1 MFRNALITLDGSSYS
16 EAALPSAVALL
27 QGTDCLVHMLTVRG
41 EPKATPASPVK
52 EPLMVS
58 VPAPGGVVRVAA
70 ARTAESIAQATD
82 RIVEEGRRFLAG
94 KAAPLDEAA
103 IRYETAVRFGDA
115 ADEIVRYAR
124 ENDIEVIVM
133 ATHGHTGLARL
144 VFGSVASR
152 VLASGV
158 CPVLLIRPDGLKKE

>member
-1 MFRNALITLDGSSYS
+1 
-16 EAALPSAVALL
+16 
-27 QGTDCLVHMLTVRG
+27 MLTVQD
-41 EPKATPASPVK
+41 EPKATLAQPVK
-52 EPLMVS
+52 EPLTAGVS
-58 VPAPGGVVRVAA
+58 VPVGVVGMTSPPTVE
-70 ARTAESIAQATD
+70 TAAQATA
-82 RIVEEGRRFLAG
+82 RVAEEGRRFLAG

-124 ENDIEVIVM
+124 ENGIDIIVM

-152 VLASGV
+152 VLASGA
-158 CPVLLIRPDGLKKE
+158 CPVLLVRPDGLRKE